1 MVINQLDRKVHLFP
15 GPLVPRKSSRSAPQR
30 LHEFHLLLLQSTH
43 PALGHWRLL
52 KGVDYGSISG
62 NLVVVR
68 MGEAKVSSSSNHALD
83 RFNGL
88 YKHFL
93 GVFDSLAR
101 ALAVFKL

>member
-1 MVINQLDRKVHLFP
+1 M
-15 GPLVPRKSSRSAPQR
+15 
-30 LHEFHLLLLQSTH
+30 
-43 PALGHWRLL
+43 
-52 KGVDYGSISG
+52 
-62 NLVVVR
+62 R

-93 GVFDSLAR
+93 GVFDGLAR